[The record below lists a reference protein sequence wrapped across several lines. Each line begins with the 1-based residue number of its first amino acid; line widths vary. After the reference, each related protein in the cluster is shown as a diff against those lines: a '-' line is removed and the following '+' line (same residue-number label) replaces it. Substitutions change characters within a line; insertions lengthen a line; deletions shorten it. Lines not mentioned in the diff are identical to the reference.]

1 MLGVHLEPCNDIV
14 AQWLTAGFVDGLSI
28 SNQLLKLATILQSLL
43 LDLVL
48 LELVQI
54 GGLLDLLHSV
64 TLRVRS
70 VMLYLDLPLIQL
82 IIELAQI
89 VNLLLGDH

>member
-1 MLGVHLEPCNDIV
+1 MDDIV
-14 AQWLTAGFVDGLSI
+14 AQRLAAGFVDGLTI
-28 SNQLLKLATILQSLL
+28 ANQLLELAAILQCFL
-43 LDLVL
+43 LDLAL
-48 LELVQI
+48 FELVQI
-54 GGLLDLLHSV
+54 CGLLDLLHGV

-70 VMLYLDLPLIQL
+70 VMLYLDLPLVQL

>member
-1 MLGVHLEPCNDIV
+1 MDDIV
-14 AQWLTAGFVDGLSI
+14 AQRLAAGFIDGLSI
-28 SNQLLKLATILQSLL
+28 ANQLLELATMLQCLL
-43 LDLVL
+43 LGLTL
-48 LELVQI
+48 FELVQI
-54 GGLLDLLHSV
+54 CGLLDLLHGV

-70 VMLYLDLPLIQL
+70 VMLYLDLPLVQL

>member
-1 MLGVHLEPCNDIV
+1 MDDIV
-14 AQWLTAGFVDGLSI
+14 AQRLAAGFVDGLTI
-28 SNQLLKLATILQSLL
+28 ANQLLELAAILQCLL
-43 LDLVL
+43 LDLTL
-48 LELVQI
+48 FELVQI
-54 GGLLDLLHSV
+54 CGLLDLLHGV

-70 VMLYLDLPLIQL
+70 VMLYLDLPLVQL

>member
-1 MLGVHLEPCNDIV
+1 MDDIV
-14 AQWLTAGFVDGLSI
+14 AQRLAAGFIDGLSI
-28 SNQLLKLATILQSLL
+28 ANQLLELAAMLQCLL
-43 LDLVL
+43 LGLTL
-48 LELVQI
+48 FELVQI

>member
-1 MLGVHLEPCNDIV
+1 MDDIV
-14 AQWLTAGFVDGLSI
+14 AQRLAAGFIDGLSI
-28 SNQLLKLATILQSLL
+28 ANQLLELAAMLQCLL
-43 LDLVL
+43 LGLTL
-48 LELVQI
+48 FELVQI

-70 VMLYLDLPLIQL
+70 VMLYLDLPLVQL